1 MKFWAVPTFHG
12 DLRLEPDED
21 APKKQTKLSIVKPT
35 PDEKKQVIALSA
47 LLLDRG
53 WIKEPLKDIEGDK
66 TWSATIDAP
75 LEDVGPV
82 FVNALRPGPAVMTA
96 VRFKDGHI
104 EVCEHREPGAT
115 QKELEK
121 LAERPKAET
130 AATVRRPTPCCP
142 NCFIDAVEPATEVL
156 LSFLTPKQHETWSKH
171 RYITVRGGLSGHR
184 YLIAHRNSEI
194 AAKNGKIVWDCEDRD
209 VLHFH
214 DWSVPP
220 EEEVLATMLILQH
233 REAWLRN
240 EATCFAGYGEYTRVF
255 KNPFGDHR
263 DGALD
268 AALTMYFGAWAENV
282 LA

>member
-1 MKFWAVPTFHG
+1 MKKWFVPSFNG
-12 DLRLEPDED
+12 DLRLEPADSPFRD
-21 APKKQTKLSIVKPT
+21 KKTKLSIVKPT
-35 PDEKKQVIALSA
+35 PDEKSQIIALSA
-47 LLLDRG
+47 LLLDRE
-53 WIKEPLKDIEGDK
+53 WIKEPIADIEDDQHII
-66 TWSATIDAP
+66 IDAP
-75 LEDVGPV
+75 LEKVGPV
-82 FVNALRPGPAVMTA
+82 FVNALRPGPAVLTA
-96 VRFKDGHI
+96 VQFKDGHI
-104 EVCEHREPGAT
+104 EVCEHREPGVT
-115 QKELEK
+115 SKELSK
-121 LAERPKAET
+121 LAEKPKAEA
-130 AATVRRPTPCCP
+130 AATVKRPTPCCP
-142 NCFIDAVEPATEVL
+142 NCFIDAVKPATEVL
-156 LSFLTPKQHETWSKH
+156 LSFLTPEQHETWAKH
-171 RYITVRGGLSGHR
+171 RYIVVRGGLSGHR
-184 YLIAHRNSEI
+184 YLIAHRASEI